1 MRMRPNCKSGGKALK
16 PERQS
21 LRRQAHQPFL
31 VRDNQT
37 VVDMLQRW
45 AVQMDL
51 PVEQVELAAQIV
63 TISEKACVN
72 WGEME
77 PR

>member
-1 MRMRPNCKSGGKALK
+1 MQKAAEKLLSPK
-16 PERQS
+16 GS
-21 LRRQAHQPFL
+21 LSVDKRTNRFL

-51 PVEQVELAAQIV
+51 PVEHVERAAQFV
-63 TISEKACVN
+63 TISEKKPA
-72 WGEME
+72 
-77 PR
+77 